1 MAIYGAASALS
12 PETAL
17 TLEFVC
23 TCLVLFVGV
32 TLGFDKKR
40 FKELGISMVCV
51 VVAESMA
58 LAVFVSIT
66 VTGRAGY
73 AGVGLNPARCLA
85 PALLQGGRLWEGHWV
100 FWVGPFFACVACYCF
115 SLSLSKEFQFTR
127 SLQSYKLCS
136 SVYEELSI
144 IRRFQNFGL

>member
-1 MAIYGAASALS
+1 MVAIYGAASALI

-66 VTGRAGY
+66 VTGRTGY
-73 AGVGLNPARCLA
+73 AGGSEPCKMLGSSIVARRQIVGRPLGFLGWALFCLRCL
-85 PALLQGGRLWEGHWV
+85 LLFLFEPIKGISIYKI
-100 FWVGPFFACVACYCF
+100 P
-115 SLSLSKEFQFTR
+115 SK
-127 SLQSYKLCS
+127 LQTL
-136 SVYEELSI
+136 
-144 IRRFQNFGL
+144 F